1 MQIILKEDVKHV
13 GDKNDIVT
21 VRPGYGRNFL
31 LPQGLAVMATES
43 AKKVVAENTKQ
54 AAHNAEKVRLD
65 AAMLAQRIGDITLEL
80 KAKANADNGRIFGRV
95 TSLQLADALKA
106 KGFDIDR
113 KRVDLPEG
121 IKELGEYT
129 ATLNLHKDVK
139 HPVKFR
145 VVGE

>member
-21 VRPGYGRNFL
+21 VKPGYGRNFL

-54 AAHNAEKVRLD
+54 AAHKAEKVRLD

>member
-1 MQIILKEDVKHV
+1 MGGIDLKRVE
-13 GDKNDIVT
+13 
-21 VRPGYGRNFL
+21 
-31 LPQGLAVMATES
+31 
-43 AKKVVAENTKQ
+43 
-54 AAHNAEKVRLD
+54 
-65 AAMLAQRIGDITLEL
+65 
-80 KAKANADNGRIFGRV
+80 NGRIFGRV

-129 ATLNLHKDVK
+129 ATINLHKDVK

-145 VVGE
+145 VISE

>member
-54 AAHNAEKVRLD
+54 AAHKAEKVRLD

-121 IKELGEYT
+121 IKELGDYT
-129 ATLNLHKDVK
+129 ATINLHKDVK

-145 VVGE
+145 VVAE

>member
-1 MQIILKEDVKHV
+1 MQVILKEDVKHL

-31 LPQGLAVMATES
+31 LPQGMAIMATES

-54 AAHNAEKVRLD
+54 AAHKAEKIRLD
-65 AAMLAQRIGDITLEL
+65 AALLAQKIGELTLDL
-80 KAKANADNGRIFGRV
+80 KAKAGENGRIFGRV

-145 VVGE
+145 VVAE

>member
-54 AAHNAEKVRLD
+54 AAHKAEKVRLD

-121 IKELGEYT
+121 IKELGDYT

-145 VVGE
+145 VVAE

>member
-54 AAHNAEKVRLD
+54 AAHKAEKVRLD